1 MRVFWLIIWIAFAGG
16 CSSYG
21 VRCDSRLHPI
31 NILETKQGAPHS
43 QAGKPRGKP

>member
-1 MRVFWLIIWIAFAGG
+1 MRGFWLIIWIVLAGG

-31 NILETKQGAPHS
+31 NALETKQGVTHS
-43 QAGKPRGKP
+43 QAGKHRGNP